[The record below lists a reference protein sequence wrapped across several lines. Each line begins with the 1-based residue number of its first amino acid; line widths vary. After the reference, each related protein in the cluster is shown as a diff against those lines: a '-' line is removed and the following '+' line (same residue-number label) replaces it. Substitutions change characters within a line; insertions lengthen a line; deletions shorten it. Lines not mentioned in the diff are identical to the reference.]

1 MGTSLKRYLFF
12 CWIGRKM
19 VSGPLKMATSGTPF
33 DTSNLIW
40 LEASKKEPGHSQD
53 GSGMLCVPWKTPSC
67 DVKFPSTWGAP
78 KTSNPFVALKKMVRI
93 PRFSRYIFQ
102 KNNLPNP
109 IHRSFLNHLSPHQP
123 WHQQRRR
130 RQRTADLVLRQEF
143 HKNLRIQGRLGVQQ
157 KGGGKRGKEKFPP
170 AQKKKSGLTLK
181 CQKKKTP
188 KVGGILGCFFCL

>member
-1 MGTSLKRYLFF
+1 MAAGCCVYPGKTPVATLNFHQLE
-12 CWIGRKM
+12 
-19 VSGPLKMATSGTPF
+19 GPLKPAIRSLPKKKWYEFLGFPGTF
-33 DTSNLIW
+33 F
-40 LEASKKEPGHSQD
+40 K
-53 GSGMLCVPWKTPSC
+53 
-67 DVKFPSTWGAP
+67 
-78 KTSNPFVALKKMVRI
+78 
-93 PRFSRYIFQ
+93 

-181 CQKKKTP
+181 CQKKKHR
-188 KVGGILGCFFCL
+188 K

>member
-1 MGTSLKRYLFF
+1 
-12 CWIGRKM
+12 
-19 VSGPLKMATSGTPF
+19 
-33 DTSNLIW
+33 
-40 LEASKKEPGHSQD
+40 
-53 GSGMLCVPWKTPSC
+53 
-67 DVKFPSTWGAP
+67 
-78 KTSNPFVALKKMVRI
+78 MVRI

-170 AQKKKSGLTLK
+170 PKKKWPDLK
-181 CQKKKTP
+181 MSKKNTESRGYFGMCFLSSIFLLGGQKSW
-188 KVGGILGCFFCL
+188 GMLLFFSSF